1 MSFSA
6 NANKWSPKLII
17 GFQLTIWCI
26 VGIILLQ
33 KGAISLYD
41 TKEVTRNDTADI
53 QGKLMTWNENE
64 SIQESSI
71 AEKWHRFVERKI
83 ATPENDRVAVDNLG
97 TVVQNERWPRKLFEP
112 YRKSNI
118 DTGITEKSSIIDKL
132 TTMNRKQDS
141 RDIRAIQAQTIHTTS
156 KNEVGKMYGKENI
169 IIAQNLDENGRNGK
183 KIVTS
188 NNTSS
193 TLFRNFGPTDLLT
206 LNESKFFDHGYNDIR
221 YEASGIGKN
230 ETKSERSPVN
240 RVGAAVA
247 IIMLAI
253 GVVMLLLGPLIVI
266 LRAFADRRRTRQML
280 LKSRCRSDQ
289 PPTYEEATATLMDE
303 APRYSTLQLDTI
315 PESSFS
321 L

>member
-53 QGKLMTWNENE
+53 QEKLMTWNANE

-71 AEKWHRFVERKI
+71 AEKWHRFVEHKI
-83 ATPENDRVAVDNLG
+83 ATLQNDVAVDNLD
-97 TVVQNERWPRKLFEP
+97 TVVQNERWSRKLFES

-141 RDIRAIQAQTIHTTS
+141 RDIRAIQAQTIHTTN
-156 KNEVGKMYGKENI
+156 KNEVGKMYGKEKI
-169 IIAQNLDENGRNGK
+169 VIAQNLNENSRNGK

-206 LNESKFFDHGYNDIR
+206 LNESKFFDHEYNDIR

-230 ETKSERSPVN
+230 GTKSERSPVN
-240 RVGAAVA
+240 RVGTAVA

-266 LRAFADRRRTRQML
+266 LRAFADRRRTRRML
-280 LKSRCRSDQ
+280 LKSRCRTDQ

-315 PESSFS
+315 PESSLS